1 MESSSNIKEAFF
13 LNLFKGNVKEEPHP
27 TPPVFV
33 TLYNNGLGNRA
44 HSSVYKEYK
53 FFNQIKE
60 YYKRKA
66 EPLLPALGWGKGY
79 GGCGAPAS
87 VLGGSSAGLF
97 GAARGPFPTAEP
109 GDGWKTPSGRKSR
122 HCKTAAG
129 VGRGQPL
136 TGGSSWDVGCESL
149 VCRGGARV
157 LGGRSLRLCCLK
169 EPPGAQCWWM
179 NEQQGQGRSQSRA
192 LPMLLQS
199 SAGCAASPALGG
211 AKPLGPWRCQSTSRE
226 R

>member
-79 GGCGAPAS
+79 GGRGAPAL
-87 VLGGSSAGLF
+87 VLGGGALLGSSGQPV
-97 GAARGPFPTAEP
+97 GPFPRQSP
-109 GDGWKTPSGRKSR
+109 GMAGKPLRAGK
-122 HCKTAAG
+122 AG
-129 VGRGQPL
+129 VAKRLRG
-136 TGGSSWDVGCESL
+136 WDG
-149 VCRGGARV
+149 
-157 LGGRSLRLCCLK
+157 
-169 EPPGAQCWWM
+169 
-179 NEQQGQGRSQSRA
+179 
-192 LPMLLQS
+192 
-199 SAGCAASPALGG
+199 ASP
-211 AKPLGPWRCQSTSRE
+211 
-226 R
+226 

>member
-79 GGCGAPAS
+79 GGRGAPAS
-87 VLGGSSAGLF
+87 VLGGELCRALRGSPWALSHGRARGWLENPFGQEKPALQNGCGGGTGPALNRGIELGRGMRIPRLPWWCSEGEVSACAALRSLLELSAG
-97 GAARGPFPTAEP
+97 G
-109 GDGWKTPSGRKSR
+109 
-122 HCKTAAG
+122 
-129 VGRGQPL
+129 
-136 TGGSSWDVGCESL
+136 
-149 VCRGGARV
+149 
-157 LGGRSLRLCCLK
+157 
-169 EPPGAQCWWM
+169 
-179 NEQQGQGRSQSRA
+179 
-192 LPMLLQS
+192 
-199 SAGCAASPALGG
+199 
-211 AKPLGPWRCQSTSRE
+211 
-226 R
+226 